1 MNKGVEKLLITV
13 DSVITT
19 RSFQQLLKVTIR
31 VINRF
36 FELQTALFQVITRS
50 VNNFGFP
57 YYYYYIRLKLYYY
70 QYAGRCRKKLFRTR
84 EQKACDFL
92 LKKQ

>member
-31 VINRF
+31 VINRG

-70 QYAGRCRKKLFRTR
+70 QYAGRCRKNFFAPGMK
-84 EQKACDFL
+84 KADDFL